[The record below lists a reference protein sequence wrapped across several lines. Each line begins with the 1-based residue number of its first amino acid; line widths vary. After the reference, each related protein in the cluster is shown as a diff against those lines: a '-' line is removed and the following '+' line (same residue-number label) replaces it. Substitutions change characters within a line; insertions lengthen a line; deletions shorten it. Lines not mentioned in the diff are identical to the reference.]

1 MALGKLF
8 EIKGTTII
16 PKQDCYILQ
25 PLKRVIDTYPE
36 EFPKVIAFLH
46 YMNSMSKEDNPY
58 ADVPLD
64 VRPEQILY
72 DLDLNLDLEDEVIRA
87 VRCSV
92 WRKNTTPRFYGLYRG
107 FKSILDRTGLALM
120 TEEVQFGG
128 KDANMQNIAKFMKDY
143 ESLRKN
149 FKQAYRDFDEESG
162 GFRARGGGDL
172 ADDEETDY

>member
-8 EIKGTTII
+8 EINGTTII

-36 EFPKVIAFLH
+36 QFPKVIAFLH

-72 DLDLNLDLEDEVIRA
+72 DLDLNLDLEDEVIRGA
-87 VRCSV
+87 MQCVEE
-92 WRKNTTPRFYGLYRG
+92 KYYTTFYGLYRG
-107 FKSILDRTGLALM
+107 FKSILDRTGLALL

-128 KDANMQNIAKFMKDY
+128 KESNMQNISRFMKDY
-143 ESLRKN
+143 ETLRKN
-149 FKQAYRDFDEESG
+149 FKQAYRDFDEETG
-162 GFRARGGGDL
+162 GTRVRGGGEL
-172 ADDEETDY
+172 SYDEDTDY